1 MTDKCILSRFVAAVR
16 NPIFPRS
23 LFAYFS
29 GRISNRGIQLRSGT
43 RQEFRFPQL
52 SKVLTTSS
60 TKLATKFLEVPPRKI
75 ASAVSAPRSIALFAR
90 MAIVLFGLIG
100 PLNSVG
106 SLSAQTVA
114 VSEVTKAAPKFDE
127 DQSFAHLEDVCAFG
141 RRLSGSRGMRQQQD
155 YLRKHFQSLGA
166 EVFMQPFIARD
177 PRDGSQA
184 QLANMI
190 VRFHPHRSK
199 RLLLCCHYDTRPFPD
214 RDRRNPHGVFIGA
227 NDGGSGVAIL
237 CELGRHMQ
245 RLSGESKSDP
255 AKVAA
260 GALEGQPKTD
270 DGKYG
275 IDFAFFDGE
284 EFVYVARRDPMFL
297 GSTHFANQYARTGH
311 PPESKVSFD
320 PPGQPPAVRPANSR
334 YVFAI
339 LIDMVGDKNLQIYY
353 EGNSLTYAPRLTKSI
368 WDVAARMKIKEFIP
382 KQKHNIRDDHLPLNQ
397 IARIPTCDIID
408 FDFPSARRKHA
419 YWHTEAD
426 VVKNCSAKS
435 LGSVGSVLLQWLN
448 EMQQLAQSHP
458 SN

>member
-1 MTDKCILSRFVAAVR
+1 MLCLTVSLSA
-16 NPIFPRS
+16 
-23 LFAYFS
+23 
-29 GRISNRGIQLRSGT
+29 
-43 RQEFRFPQL
+43 
-52 SKVLTTSS
+52 
-60 TKLATKFLEVPPRKI
+60 
-75 ASAVSAPRSIALFAR
+75 
-90 MAIVLFGLIG
+90 
-100 PLNSVG
+100 VG

-114 VSEVTKAAPKFDE
+114 EPENAKAAPTFDE
-127 DQSFAHLEDVCAFG
+127 DESFAHLENVCAFG
-141 RRLSGSRGMRQQQD
+141 RRFSTSRGMTQQQD
-155 YLRKHFQSLGA
+155 YVRKHFESLGVQ
-166 EVFMQPFIARD
+166 VFMQPFVARN
-177 PRDGSQA
+177 PRDGRQA

-237 CELGRHMQ
+237 CELGRLLAPPVDDAEMS
-245 RLSGESKSDP
+245 RGAPGE
-255 AKVAA
+255 
-260 GALEGQPKTD
+260 GAWNGPQKTD

-297 GSTHFANQYARTGH
+297 GSTYFANEYARTGR
-311 PPESKVSFD
+311 PPEPKVSFNA
-320 PPGQPPAVRPANSR
+320 PGQLPAVRPANSR

-353 EGNSLTYAPRLTKSI
+353 EGNSLRYAPRLTKSI

-382 KQKHNIRDDHLPLNQ
+382 KQKHDIRDDHLPLNQ

-426 VVKNCSAKS
+426 IVRNCSAKS
-435 LGSVGSVLLQWLN
+435 LGTVGAVLLQWLT
-448 EMQQLAQSHP
+448 EMQQLTQPHP
-458 SN
+458 SHEHVK

>member
-1 MTDKCILSRFVAAVR
+1 MRKLAADQMTDKCILSRFVAAAQ
-16 NPIFPRS
+16 NPIFPRKFAFALGNPRPVA
-23 LFAYFS
+23 LF
-29 GRISNRGIQLRSGT
+29 T
-43 RQEFRFPQL
+43 R
-52 SKVLTTSS
+52 
-60 TKLATKFLEVPPRKI
+60 LAT
-75 ASAVSAPRSIALFAR
+75 
-90 MAIVLFGLIG
+90 VLFGLIVS
-100 PLNSVG
+100 LNSVG
-106 SLSAQTVA
+106 SLCAQTVA
-114 VSEVTKAAPKFDE
+114 VSEVGNAAPTFDE
-127 DQSFAHLEDVCAFG
+127 DQSFAYLEDVCAFG
-141 RRLSGSRGMRQQQD
+141 RRFSTSRGMRQQQD
-155 YLRKHFQSLGA
+155 YLRKYFESLGV
-166 EVFMQPFIARD
+166 EVFMQPFLARD
-177 PRDGSQA
+177 PRDGRQA
-184 QLANMI
+184 ELANMI

-320 PPGQPPAVRPANSR
+320 QTGQFPAVRPVNSR
-334 YVFAI
+334 YIFAI

-435 LGSVGSVLLQWLN
+435 LGSVGSVLLQWLT